1 MGNNKLDCGS
11 VCTEI
16 SAYQTAVEILAN
28 IKADCGLVC
37 TAILGYETVV
47 EIHDGKITNWSAV
60 QYVQQY

>member
-16 SAYQTAVEILAN
+16 SAYQTAVEILEN
-28 IKADCGLVC
+28 IKAYCGLVC

-47 EIHDGKITNWSAV
+47 EILDGK
-60 QYVQQY
+60 

>member
-16 SAYQTAVEILAN
+16 SVYQTAVEILEN

-47 EIHDGKITNWSAV
+47 EILDGK
-60 QYVQQY
+60 